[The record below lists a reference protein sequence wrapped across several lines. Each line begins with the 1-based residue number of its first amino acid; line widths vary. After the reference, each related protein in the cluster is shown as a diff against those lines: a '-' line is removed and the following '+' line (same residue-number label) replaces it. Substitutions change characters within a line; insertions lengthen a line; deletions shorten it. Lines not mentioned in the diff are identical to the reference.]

1 MSTSSARTAIP
12 LSVSPQRMS
21 STCAYLG
28 PNGSYTSQAALHLLP
43 SASLRPC
50 TTIASVFAAET
61 THAVVPLEN
70 TIHGV
75 VQETLACLLGTER
88 DGWSVVRTY
97 DKGIQHALVVARGTR
112 MEDIRWVAS
121 HEQVCFPP
129 SPSIIQL
136 FDHLSDPIRH

>member
-1 MSTSSARTAIP
+1 MSTSSARGH
-12 LSVSPQRMS
+12 SPICFLTKMS

-28 PNGSYTSQAALHLLP
+28 PNGSYTSQAALTLLP
-43 SASLRPC
+43 TSTLRPC

-70 TIHGV
+70 TIHGI

-88 DGWSVVRTY
+88 EGWTVVKTY
-97 DKGIQHALVVARGTR
+97 DKGIQHALVVARGSR

-121 HEQVCFPP
+121 HEQVRSPS

-136 FDHLSDPIRH
+136 FDRLSDPIRH